1 MNRINKQHFFTVLIV
16 VLLLV
21 FSISSNAAASGTIFN
36 IIYDFYK
43 SFKHEGTMDHEH
55 SFSAAEGEIKFFAE
69 GQGLAG
75 GSHDARARE
84 TNTHSTLN
92 SSETYTGYTDRI
104 ARSDQYVKL
113 TSSYGLSRG
122 YRGFSGVMPNNNET
136 GIINQD
142 ISSKSEPG
150 KGHYYKHSSSVKNND
165 GLTVI
170 RGSAGESITAI
181 EVDGYT
187 EYREVV
193 IIESGG
199 VRTGWWDR
207 N

>member
-1 MNRINKQHFFTVLIV
+1 MNRINKQHFIAMIIII
-16 VLLLV
+16 LLLV
-21 FSISSNAAASGTIFN
+21 FTFSSTAAASGTIFN
-36 IIYDFYK
+36 IIYDFFK
-43 SFKHEGTMDHEH
+43 SFKHVGTLDHEH
-55 SFSAAEGEIKFFAE
+55 SFSSAEGEIKFFAE

-75 GSHDARARE
+75 GSHNARARE

-104 ARSDQYVKL
+104 ARTDQHIKL

-122 YRGFSGVMPNNNET
+122 YRGFSGVMPNTNEIGT
-136 GIINQD
+136 LSQD

-150 KGHYYKHSSSVKNND
+150 KGHYYKNSSDVKNTG

-170 RGSAGESITAI
+170 RSTAGDSVTDI

-199 VRTGWWDR
+199 VRTGWWDIK
-207 N
+207 

>member
-1 MNRINKQHFFTVLIV
+1 VNRINKQRFIATIII

-21 FSISSNAAASGTIFN
+21 FTFSSSAAASGTIFS
-36 IIYDFYK
+36 ILYDFYK
-43 SFKHEGTMDHEH
+43 GFKHVGTLDHEH
-55 SFSAAEGEIKFFAE
+55 SFSSAEGEIKFFAE
-69 GQGLAG
+69 GQGLVG
-75 GSHDARARE
+75 GSHNARARD
-84 TNTHSTLN
+84 TNTYSKLN

-104 ARSDQYVKL
+104 ARSDQYIKL

-122 YRGFSGVMPNNNET
+122 YKGFSGVMPNTNEIGT
-136 GIINQD
+136 ISQD
-142 ISSKSEPG
+142 ISSKSEAG
-150 KGHYYKHSSSVKNND
+150 KGHYYKHSNNVKNTD
-165 GLTVI
+165 GLTVM
-170 RGSAGESITAI
+170 RSTAGESVTDI

-199 VRTGWWDR
+199 VRTGWWDM

>member
-1 MNRINKQHFFTVLIV
+1 MNRINKQHFVATIII

-21 FSISSNAAASGTIFN
+21 FTFSSSAAASGTIFS
-36 IIYDFYK
+36 ILYDFYK
-43 SFKHEGTMDHEH
+43 SFKHVGTLDHEH
-55 SFSAAEGEIKFFAE
+55 SFSVAEGEIKFLTE

-75 GSHDARARE
+75 GSHVARARD
-84 TNTHSTLN
+84 TNTYSTLN

-113 TSSYGLSRG
+113 TSSYGLSKG
-122 YRGFSGVMPNNNET
+122 YKGFSGVMPNTNEIGT
-136 GIINQD
+136 IIQD
-142 ISSKSEPG
+142 ISSKSEAG
-150 KGHYYKHSSSVKNND
+150 KGHYYKHGSSVKNND

-170 RGSAGESITAI
+170 ESSAGESITKI

-207 N
+207 D